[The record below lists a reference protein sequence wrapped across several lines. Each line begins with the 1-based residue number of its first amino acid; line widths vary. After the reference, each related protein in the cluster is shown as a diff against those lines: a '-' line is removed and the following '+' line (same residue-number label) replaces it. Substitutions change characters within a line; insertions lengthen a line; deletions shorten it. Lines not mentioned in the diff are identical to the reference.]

1 MLPSYTF
8 HQRSDEQYIVNI
20 EATENTGAFDGHFP
34 GQPILPGVV
43 QLDWVMKLAQVIFEV
58 TEPSAQDFQIK
69 FSHIIQPGLV
79 ELRLKYSKGKID
91 FEYHAKDKKCSSGSI
106 KVTCGQAS

>member
-1 MLPSYTF
+1 MLPSYTL
-8 HQRSDEQYIVNI
+8 HQTTDEQYIANI

-43 QLDWVMKLAQVIFEV
+43 QLDWVMKLSQEIFKIA
-58 TEPSAQDFQIK
+58 EPSAQDFQIK

-79 ELRLKYSKGKID
+79 ELRLEYSKGKID

-106 KVTCGQAS
+106 KVAGCQSS